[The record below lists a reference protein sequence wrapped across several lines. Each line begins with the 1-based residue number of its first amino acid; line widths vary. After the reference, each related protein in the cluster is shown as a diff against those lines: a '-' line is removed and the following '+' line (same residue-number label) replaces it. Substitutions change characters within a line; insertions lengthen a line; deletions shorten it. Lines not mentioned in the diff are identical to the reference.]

1 MRIINKELSKFPY
14 AKKASIG
21 RNIVKGI
28 PSSIT
33 NITAK
38 KPPTNSATIPTS
50 TARTNRPNIK
60 YPNHQI
66 DFNTPIKINYCF

>member
-14 AKKASIG
+14 AKKARIG
-21 RNIVKGI
+21 RNIVNGI
-28 PSSIT
+28 PKNIT

-50 TARTNRPNIK
+50 SARTNRPNIK

-66 DFNTPIKINYCF
+66 DLKIAIN

>member
-14 AKKASIG
+14 AKKARIG
-21 RNIVKGI
+21 RNIVNGI
-28 PSSIT
+28 PKNIT

-50 TARTNRPNIK
+50 SARTNIEPSLKNI
-60 YPNHQI
+60 
-66 DFNTPIKINYCF
+66 TKILGY